1 MGTLQS
7 PMVTVT
13 GRCYPLALALGDVNR
28 NGHLDA
34 IVADES
40 GNFQVLLGRGNG
52 TFSIQALTSF
62 GSSGLDLQPN
72 VFAIADFNSDG
83 KPDLAAG
90 NETYYP
96 QFANGQVCI
105 FDGNGDGT
113 FSGSNSR
120 CFLAPDSYSPMQ
132 VTNLNGRPGLAF
144 ASYPLYVLTTSAPGN
159 FSEAS
164 YSAGGGPIALGDF
177 NGDGRQDVVAANN
190 RGVEVLLNTGAT
202 GVLRAPLDVT
212 LSLIGPPKI
221 TSINTTDF
229 NGDGFADLAIAEN
242 YNDHGFLSPSI
253 GTVLVGGM
261 NRMTPGGIAWPT
273 IREIVQSMSNPPAIG
288 DFNHDGKLD
297 MAYSTIDYDPDFGT
311 VGTLQVVFGDGKGQF
326 PTLGP
331 VLAVL
336 SNFIASGYFNGDGFA
351 DLASLYGD
359 DLAILLGKGDGTFA
373 SPVNYPV
380 GTNPVFVLQR
390 DLNGDG
396 KRDLVV
402 VNQDSDNLS
411 VLLGNGDG
419 TFKPQKT
426 FASGNLPKW
435 AVTGDLNRDGK
446 IDIAIASKGGISVLL
461 GKGDGTFQ
469 PEKTY
474 SATGPVTGIV
484 QASVRQD
491 GIECLL
497 AIDST
502 SQRFVLLPGIGD
514 GTFGAPVFFPVDRVP
529 TAIVAADFNRDGAT
543 DIALLGNGRVVV
555 FYNQGGNYVSL
566 SSSSPMPRTYQLV
579 TLTARVTPG
588 YGEIA
593 RVSGNVTF
601 TDGTKVLGTATLQG
615 RIANITAQLTAG
627 THQIHALYGGN
638 ENLNPNHSP
647 TLILVAE

>member
-1 MGTLQS
+1 MSIQVFPPSNVFFYSGFRSVCCLALLIISALLAPASASSASLANQFIRLTTFPAGGTPQAIASADLNRDGKADVGVLNENGVLSILMGTGSGTFAAAKTIATISPAPARFLFAADFNGDSNQDLLVLNGNAITVYPGRGDGSFGSSVRIGVGLASPEIIAIGDFNGDLRPDVVVADSSNTRSIAVLLGKAGGYFQS

-13 GRCYPLALALGDVNR
+13 DVYPLALALGDVNR
-28 NGHLDA
+28 DGHLDA

-62 GSSGLDLQPN
+62 GMLGMDLQPN

-105 FDGNGDGT
+105 FDGDGDGT

-253 GTVLVGGM
+253 GTVLGGGM

-273 IREIVQSMSNPPAIG
+273 IREIVQSMSSPPAIG

-426 FASGNLPKW
+426 FASGNLPN
-435 AVTGDLNRDGK
+435 G
-446 IDIAIASKGGISVLL
+446 
-461 GKGDGTFQ
+461 Q
-469 PEKTY
+469 
-474 SATGPVTGIV
+474 
-484 QASVRQD
+484 
-491 GIECLL
+491 
-497 AIDST
+497 
-502 SQRFVLLPGIGD
+502 SQE
-514 GTFGAPVFFPVDRVP
+514 T
-529 TAIVAADFNRDGAT
+529 
-543 DIALLGNGRVVV
+543 
-555 FYNQGGNYVSL
+555 
-566 SSSSPMPRTYQLV
+566 
-579 TLTARVTPG
+579 
-588 YGEIA
+588 
-593 RVSGNVTF
+593 
-601 TDGTKVLGTATLQG
+601 
-615 RIANITAQLTAG
+615 
-627 THQIHALYGGN
+627 
-638 ENLNPNHSP
+638 
-647 TLILVAE
+647 